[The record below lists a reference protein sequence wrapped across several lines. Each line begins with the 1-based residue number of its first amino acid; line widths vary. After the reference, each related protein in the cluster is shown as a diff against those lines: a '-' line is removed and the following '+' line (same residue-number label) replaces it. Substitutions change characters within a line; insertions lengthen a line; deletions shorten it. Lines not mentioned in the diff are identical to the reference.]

1 MTDFERGEWS
11 MFDLVS
17 SVILGRQVY
26 ILNEDGSAF
35 SRLSRQN
42 MTVDE
47 AYNEFLRM
55 IGADE

>member
-1 MTDFERGEWS
+1 MSEYERGEWA
-11 MFDLVS
+11 MFDLIS
-17 SVILGRQVY
+17 SVFLGKQVY
-26 ILNEDGSAF
+26 FLNDDGSAF